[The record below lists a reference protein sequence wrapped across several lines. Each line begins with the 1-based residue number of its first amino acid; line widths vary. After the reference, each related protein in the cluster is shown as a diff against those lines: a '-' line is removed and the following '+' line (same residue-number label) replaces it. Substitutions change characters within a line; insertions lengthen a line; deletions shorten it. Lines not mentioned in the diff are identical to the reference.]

1 MFDDIESDDELEEF
15 VQHYK
20 PSRLSKKE
28 LNNAKARIRGAINRE
43 SKASKKRQDEMAS
56 YILNYAAQ
64 RSHANTSAANL
75 RKRKAHGVMV
85 GVSRLSSSVLSTLD
99 VRVPIH
105 VEGTRHVPIASAQ
118 TDFKSINIYVNLDN
132 YNAEDRH
139 GLASFIHMTKGLV
152 YHEGGHVKWTTP
164 FNKLVELSGRTDLN
178 RGDKYRLVKAW
189 NVLEDQ
195 RMETAMCSV
204 SPIMGKYFTSI
215 VLNVVINLQDIGAN
229 WPWIAGRTYLPTD
242 IRQVIRDAAE
252 ERDINGIIDAMTN
265 CVMGYRKSKCPK
277 EMMRYVI
284 QFSGYLEL
292 WGADLKSP
300 DTHNW
305 DNWGYG
311 EDYSDA
317 PTPDSIPDV
326 QDQPL
331 EKPSSGITRPVIE
344 DPKPDEKPEHDE
356 EPDKVVKS
364 DKDETQNGGSGAPSS
379 GVKDIPTVDSQRIA
393 EELAQRI
400 SEEIEDNV
408 QSVKDHELDDFI
420 STVNEHSSKP
430 VLTDPTISLMNN
442 KEIESTVEVTNS
454 MVSVLERLVV
464 QVDPAWRGY
473 QEEGVL
479 DPTLFRLREPGDTNF
494 WSGLDGEGNNGHDIA
509 LSVLIDS
516 SGSMG
521 SKMDKVS
528 ISAMGIRK
536 ACEQL
541 GIPCTITTFN
551 DDVYMVADANE
562 NVDYIRVSATG
573 GTSVINAMMA
583 LEDQRCGK
591 TYHLVIILTDGE
603 WSDVSDT
610 RLWSHPSRSI
620 TIVGFGYGMD
630 GYISNKGA
638 DHWLVIED
646 LMELPNIV
654 TDSLVRHFV

>member
-15 VQHYK
+15 VQSHQ
-20 PSRLSKKE
+20 PSRLSKRE

-43 SKASKKRQDEMAS
+43 SKASQKRNEEMAS
-56 YILNYAAQ
+56 YIINYAAQ
-64 RSHANTSAANL
+64 RAHMDSSMANM
-75 RKRKAHGVMV
+75 RKRKAHGVLV

-118 TDFKSINIYVNLDN
+118 TDFKSINIHVNLDN
-132 YNAEDRH
+132 YNAEDRR
-139 GLASFIHMTKGLV
+139 GLASLIHMTKGLV

-164 FNKLVELSGRTDLN
+164 FNKLVELSGRTDLTG
-178 RGDKYRLVKAW
+178 GDKYKLIRAW

-195 RMETAMCSV
+195 RMETAMCTV

-215 VLNVVINLQDIGAN
+215 VLNIVINMNDMGSN

-242 IRQVIRDAAE
+242 IRQMIRDAAE
-252 ERDINGIIDAMTN
+252 ERDIHGIVDAMTN
-265 CVMGYRKSKCPK
+265 CVMGYRRSKCPK

-284 QFSGYLEL
+284 QFSGYLDL
-292 WGADLKSP
+292 WGANPKGP
-300 DTHNW
+300 DTHSW
-305 DNWGYG
+305 DNWGY
-311 EDYSDA
+311 ETDYSDA

-326 QDQPL
+326 QDQPA
-331 EKPSSGITRPVIE
+331 EKPSAGVTRPVRE
-344 DPKPDEKPEHDE
+344 DPKPADKPEATE
-356 EPDKVVKS
+356 DKVDTS
-364 DKDETQNGGSGAPSS
+364 DTDDNQDGGSGAPSS
-379 GVKDIPTVDSQRIA
+379 GVKDLPSIEKQREMEEALSQRIA
-393 EELAQRI
+393 EEI
-400 SEEIEDNV
+400 DNNIQNV
-408 QSVKDHELDDFI
+408 RDHEVDDFI

-430 VLTDPTISLMNN
+430 VLTDPTISLMND
-442 KEIESTVEVTNS
+442 KEIEATTNVTNS
-454 MVSVLERLVV
+454 MMSVLERLVV
-464 QVDPAWRGY
+464 QVDPSWRGY

-494 WSGLDGEGNNGHDIA
+494 WSGLDGEGSNGHDIA

-521 SKMDKVS
+521 SRMDSVS
-528 ISAMGIRK
+528 ISALGIRK
-536 ACEQL
+536 ACDQL

-562 NVDYIRVSATG
+562 SVDYIRVSSTG

-591 TYHLVIILTDGE
+591 TYHLVVILTDGE

-610 RLWSHPSRSI
+610 RLWSHPTRSI
-620 TIVGFGYGMD
+620 TIVGFGYGMSS
-630 GYISNKGA
+630 YISNKGA
-638 DHWLVIED
+638 DHWLVIDD
-646 LMELPNIV
+646 LSELPNIV
-654 TDSLVRHFV
+654 TDSLVNHFV